1 MWLSLITGFALEAFA
16 VSPDQAFRAYED
28 QHFYL
33 FSQTRPAGFSCLMD
47 LNTISTLVDGLKSK
61 SESGALPMTVKDS
74 LPSFGVKYVRL
85 EDKLEFNRPSLSL
98 SIKDGTPIPNPAAVR
113 AGMDQIF
120 RGFNH
125 QVESAIGTA
134 QGLLHEFLISRH
146 DVIHDVAFETTANGY
161 TAAFSMDGGNTKT
174 EFDGRVKQSRIRI
187 GDQEINAKAFF
198 DKGPNGKLVL
208 IGAEVIQSEG
218 TMRMEYSTQT
228 IDGLVLPETIEMSVV
243 SPSTTANSNAGFQIR
258 FFNCSVE

>member
-1 MWLSLITGFALEAFA
+1 MAPA
-16 VSPDQAFRAYED
+16 QAFRAYED
-28 QHFYL
+28 EHFYL
-33 FSQTRPAGFSCLMD
+33 FSQTSPSGFSCLMD

-85 EDKLEFNRPSLSL
+85 DDKLEFNRPSLSL

-113 AGMDQIF
+113 SAMDQIF
-120 RGFNH
+120 KGFNH
-125 QVESAIGTA
+125 QVESAIGIA

-146 DVIHDVAFETTANGY
+146 DVIRDVVFEVTAQGY
-161 TAAFSMDGGNTKT
+161 TATFAMDGGHTKT
-174 EFDGRVKQSRIRI
+174 DFDGRVKQSRIRI

-198 DKGPNGKLVL
+198 EKGPDGKLFLV
-208 IGAEVIQSEG
+208 GAEVRQSEG
-218 TMRMEYSTQT
+218 TMRMAYSSQT
-228 IDGLVLPETIEMSVV
+228 IEGLVLPETIEMSVV
-243 SPSTTANSNAGFQIR
+243 SNSTSPNSNPGFQIR